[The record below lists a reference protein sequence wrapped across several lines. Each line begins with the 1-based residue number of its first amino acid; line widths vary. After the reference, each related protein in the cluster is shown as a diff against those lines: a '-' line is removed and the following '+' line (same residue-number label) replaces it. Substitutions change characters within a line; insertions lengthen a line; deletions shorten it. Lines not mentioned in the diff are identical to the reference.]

1 MVTIL
6 KQTILICVRVGFLFI
21 LLDDNVIRDM
31 TGFIVGFVFGNLF
44 LPKNG
49 STLMKLVNP
58 NESLVALK
66 FFFTQTKSSVKTPCF
81 LIVIT

>member
-49 STLMKLVNP
+49 STLMKFVNP

-66 FFFTQTKSSVKTPCF
+66 FFFAQTKNPK
-81 LIVIT
+81 

>member
-1 MVTIL
+1 
-6 KQTILICVRVGFLFI
+6 
-21 LLDDNVIRDM
+21 M

-66 FFFTQTKSSVKTPCF
+66 FFFAQTKNPK
-81 LIVIT
+81 